1 MESGA
6 LKDPLHIAVVSWTEL
21 IFLRV
26 SSTYRSGISGSFTNK
41 QRNKKQHQNS
51 ITEAFSRNNARQG
64 QPFTQ
69 AFTQCVK

>member
-1 MESGA
+1 MHYASLPSKGYGA
-6 LKDPLHIAVVSWTEL
+6 GVEL
-21 IFLRV
+21 SMHQDNGV
-26 SSTYRSGISGSFTNK
+26 K
-41 QRNKKQHQNS
+41 QRNEKQHQNS